1 MTVACPTSTPAT
13 SVMALSDPGVP
24 SNGIPRSRARG
35 FWADAGEATATRTAT
50 DTADN
55 SRMGDQFAPVW
66 SGGRWGLDMMDPPGD
81 SGTPRTSLRNERPDS
96 PPARRAPNMLIHLPS
111 ISTRCIRSTP
121 QTAVSSRKPS
131 CPYPNRS
138 RRRSA
143 GPTRH
148 GRSRSL
154 HKLDREP
161 IEVCDHQRPCIS
173 KWMRPSRIVTPSR
186 RSRSNHSSRSP
197 TVNATWSYTCPRDGT
212 SG

>member
-1 MTVACPTSTPAT
+1 
-13 SVMALSDPGVP
+13 
-24 SNGIPRSRARG
+24 
-35 FWADAGEATATRTAT
+35 
-50 DTADN
+50 
-55 SRMGDQFAPVW
+55 
-66 SGGRWGLDMMDPPGD
+66 
-81 SGTPRTSLRNERPDS
+81 
-96 PPARRAPNMLIHLPS
+96 MLIHLPS

-161 IEVCDHQRPCIS
+161 IEVFDHQRPCIS
-173 KWMRPSRIVTPSR
+173 KWMRIFENRHALAPQSLEPLVQIAYRERHVVVHLSAR
-186 RSRSNHSSRSP
+186 RDERLIRAASP
-197 TVNATWSYTCPRDGT
+197 LDTLAGIP
-212 SG
+212 